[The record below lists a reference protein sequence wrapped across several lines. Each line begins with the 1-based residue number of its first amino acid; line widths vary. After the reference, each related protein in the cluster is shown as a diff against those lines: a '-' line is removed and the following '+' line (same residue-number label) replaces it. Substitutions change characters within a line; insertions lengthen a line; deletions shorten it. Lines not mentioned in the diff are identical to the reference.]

1 MWIIRLIPNDRHLW
15 LTQYLYTRWLYINIK
30 VARVKKIRLRHE
42 LCTVKWVLSCLCKQS
57 ILYIFFFLLH
67 LYILIGLFVS
77 VMITCWHRGVATKHV
92 LTLSIRLYNIHPLD
106 EKLLELRFNC
116 FWHILSQT
124 YALYLLL
131 VPVIEVNHNTIIS
144 AIKSKYSI
152 NILVCIQNYISLDT
166 I

>member
-1 MWIIRLIPNDRHLW
+1 MILHALPNVGNLW
-15 LTQYLYTRWLYINIK
+15 LTRYLRYLYTRWWYINMK

-57 ILYIFFFLLH
+57 ILYIFFLLLH

-77 VMITCWHRGVATKHV
+77 VMITFVDTSRCATKHV
-92 LTLSIRLYNIHPLD
+92 LTPPIRLYDIHPLE

-131 VPVIEVNHNTIIS
+131 VPVLEANHNTIIF
-144 AIKSKYSI
+144 AITSKYSR
-152 NILVCIQNYISLDT
+152 ST
-166 I
+166 

>member
-1 MWIIRLIPNDRHLW
+1 MGYETFRLIPNVWYLW
-15 LTQYLYTRWLYINIK
+15 FIQYLYTRWLYTNIK

-57 ILYIFFFLLH
+57 ILSIFFLLH

-77 VMITCWHRGVATKHV
+77 VMITFVDTSRCATKHV
-92 LTLSIRLYNIHPLD
+92 LTPPIRLYDIHPLE

-131 VPVIEVNHNTIIS
+131 VPVIEANHNTIIS
-144 AIKSKYSI
+144 AIKSKYSR
-152 NILVCIQNYISLDT
+152 ST
-166 I
+166 